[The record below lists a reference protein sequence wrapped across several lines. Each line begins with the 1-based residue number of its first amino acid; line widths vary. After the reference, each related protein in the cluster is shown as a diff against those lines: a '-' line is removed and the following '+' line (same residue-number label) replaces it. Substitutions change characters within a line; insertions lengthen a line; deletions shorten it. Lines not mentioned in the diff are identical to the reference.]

1 MPYAIYLRKSR
12 ADVELEKI
20 EKYETL
26 ARHKKILLDLAR
38 KKELEVSRIYEEIV
52 SGESIRQRPEMQK
65 LLQDVSNE
73 LYEGVLVMEV
83 ERLARGNTRDQG
95 IVAET
100 FQYSGTKIITPN
112 KVYDPN
118 NDLDQ
123 EYFEFG
129 LFMSRREYKTIQR
142 RLNTGRVQS
151 VNEGNYIGS
160 VPPYGYDIVH
170 PDRKTYTLA
179 FNDETPYVQM
189 MKNWR
194 LHDHLTAGEIA
205 QKLTDMN
212 IPTRKGNREWNKA
225 TIIGILTN
233 PVYAGYVKWNSRKA
247 VKKMVGSEIQI
258 SRPRAKEKDILMAQ
272 GKHPALF
279 TDEEHQQLVQS
290 FDIGSARKPKDK
302 PLVNPLAGLLFCKHC
317 GKAFVYRKYKGCRD
331 RYVHNDSHFCKV
343 KSAAVED
350 VIETLINMLKVQIQD
365 FTFKLKNSSESG
377 LYEQRQLF
385 IQEIE
390 KQLEEA
396 QKKQSKLYDFLER
409 EIYSEEEFISRKKIL
424 AGEINQ
430 LIDQLKELKSQ
441 AIAPIDYE
449 KHILLFQKCIDTLN
463 DDSLPIKAKNILLKS
478 IISRIEYDR
487 EDDKIQLD
495 IHFL

>member
-1 MPYAIYLRKSR
+1 MSYAIYLRKSR
-12 ADVELEKI
+12 ADMELEKM

-38 KKELEVSRIYEEIV
+38 KREFDIVKIYEEIV
-52 SGESIRQRPEMQK
+52 SGESIHQRPEMQK
-65 LLQDVSNE
+65 LLQGVSNE

-142 RLNTGRVQS
+142 RLNTGRIQS

-160 VPPYGYDIVH
+160 VPPYGYDIIH

-179 FNDETPYVQM
+179 FNNETPYVRM
-189 MKNWR
+189 MKDWR
-194 LHDHLTAGEIA
+194 LHEHLTPGEIA
-205 QKLTDMN
+205 KKLTDMN
-212 IPTRKGNREWNKA
+212 IPTRKGNKEWHKA

-233 PVYAGYVKWNSRKA
+233 PVYAGYVKWNSRKS
-247 VKKMVGSEIQI
+247 VKKMIGSEIQI
-258 SRPRAKEKDILMAQ
+258 SRPRAKEDQMLLVP
-272 GKHPALF
+272 GKHPAIF
-279 TDEEHQQLVQS
+279 TYDEHQQLITS
-290 FDIGSARKPKDK
+290 FDLGSIPKPKDK

-331 RYVHNDSHFCKV
+331 RYVHNDSRVCKV

-350 VIETLINMLKVQIQD
+350 VIEALIHLLKLQIQD
-365 FTFKLKNSSESG
+365 FEFKLENSNESG
-377 LYEQRQLF
+377 LYEQNQLL

-396 QKKQSKLYDFLER
+396 KKQQNKLFDFLER
-409 EIYSEEEFISRKKIL
+409 EIYTEEEFISRKKIL
-424 AGEINQ
+424 SHQ
-430 LIDQLKELKSQ
+430 IDQLKKELNHLKGQ
-441 AIAPIDYE
+441 AIAPIDYQ
-449 KHILLFQKCIDTLN
+449 KHILLFQKCIDTLKAE
-463 DDSLPIKAKNILLKS
+463 SLPIKSKNILLKS
-478 IISRIEYDR
+478 IISKIEYDR
-487 EDDKIQLD
+487 IDEDIHLH